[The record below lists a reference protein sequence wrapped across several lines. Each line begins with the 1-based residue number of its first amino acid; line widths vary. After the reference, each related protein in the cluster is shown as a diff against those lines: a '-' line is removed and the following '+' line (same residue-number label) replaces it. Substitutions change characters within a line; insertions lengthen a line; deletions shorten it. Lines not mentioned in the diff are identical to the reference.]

1 MIRQFGVTL
10 VARKPVAT
18 AFELDRNNVTLAV
31 IMCAAGFAV
40 DFDAD
45 NLGAVNF
52 SPHE

>member
-1 MIRQFGVTL
+1 MTRQFDVAS

-18 AFELDRNNVTLAV
+18 AFESDRDDITLAV
-31 IMCAAGFAV
+31 VMCTAGLAV
-40 DFDAD
+40 DFDTD